1 MATKDDVRR
10 YRTNARAEQ
19 EGVVLYQALAS
30 AEQDSRLAE
39 LYRRM
44 AEVEQ
49 RHAEVWADHLRR
61 AGATVPED
69 TPGWRIR
76 MLIWLAQRFGVHTV
90 LPFISRMERGSSHS
104 YANQPEAQAAG
115 MPGDERSH
123 ARLFRTLRTGARNG
137 LAGPA
142 IAQFEGSH
150 RTTGGNALRAAVL
163 GASDGLTTNI
173 SLVMGVAGANL
184 AGRTILFTGI
194 AGMLAGALSM
204 AIGEWLSV
212 QSARELYLHQ
222 IEVERQELKEIPE
235 EEQEEL
241 ALIYEAK
248 GIERETAGQ
257 MASRIMSKGDAALD
271 KLAREELSIDPG
283 DLGGSAWE
291 AAITSFLLFALGAF
305 VPVIPFLF
313 GSGLVTVIIS
323 LLISVLGFVV
333 IGAGTTLTTGTP
345 LFKSASRQVLLGLL
359 AAAITFS
366 LGRLVG
372 GRLG

>member
-1 MATKDDVRR
+1 MITKNDIKR
-10 YRTNARAEQ
+10 YRTNIRAEQ
-19 EGVVLYQALAS
+19 ERVALYQALAS
-30 AEQDSRLAE
+30 AEQDFHLAE
-39 LYRRM
+39 LYRRV

-49 RHAEVWADHLRR
+49 RHATIWADHLHR
-61 AGATVPED
+61 AGATVPEAR
-69 TPGWRIR
+69 PGWLTC
-76 MLIWLAQRFGVHTV
+76 MLIWLAQRFGVQAV
-90 LPFISRMERGSSHS
+90 LPFISTMERSTSHS
-104 YANQPEAQAAG
+104 YENQIEAQAAG

-123 ARLFRTLRTGARNG
+123 ARLFRTLRTETRNG
-137 LAGPA
+137 LTGPA
-142 IAQFEGSH
+142 LVLFEGRH
-150 RTTGGNALRAAVL
+150 RNTGGNAFRAAIL

-212 QSARELYLHQ
+212 QSARELSRHQ
-222 IEVERQELKEIPE
+222 SEVERQELMEIPE
-235 EEQEEL
+235 EELEEL

-248 GIERETAGQ
+248 GIEKETARQ
-257 MASRIMSKGDAALD
+257 MAERIMSKGNVASDT
-271 KLAREELSIDPG
+271 LAREASSIDRH

-291 AAITSFLLFALGAF
+291 AAITSFLLFSLGAI
-305 VPVIPFLF
+305 VPVMPFLF
-313 GSGLVTVIIS
+313 GSGTVTVIIS

-345 LFKSASRQVLLGLL
+345 LFKSAGRQVLLGLL
-359 AAAITFS
+359 AAGITFS